1 MLSRREYCTFA
12 LRLLMIMGVI
22 LTKEIRNTIESN
34 GPNKLYMVQDF
45 AYLNNDGLVTRAL
58 SRLERK
64 VFLYASHKAY
74 IYIRHEISSEYFDPL

>member
-1 MLSRREYCTFA
+1 
-12 LRLLMIMGVI
+12 MGVI

-58 SRLERK
+58 SRLERE
-64 VFLYASHKAY
+64 VFLYASRKAY
-74 IYIRHEISSEYFDPL
+74 IYIRHEISSEYFDLL